1 MPVRRQEA
9 RGLLAAERREARQ
22 QVADQ
27 QVAGRLAAHVQLV
40 ALVQAL
46 RRELEDLDRADPVDE
61 AAHERA
67 EVVAEEAQALDRLV
81 GVGAEP
87 QRLAGA
93 LVERREGARAGALVL
108 DDPHRHRRRAD
119 AGHRADVVVL
129 VAGGEADDALLD
141 HRAGAVA
148 VVAPSPRT
156 GRPRRA
162 RGAAGRRAGAARSA
176 GRSGSAC
183 GPRPAPAGRRA
194 PWRCRRRAAWHA
206 SIRSTTCSLA
216 SRDRRAVGAPQ
227 ALERARRPRDRRTP
241 AGASRRR
248 RPACPGRGSRR
259 RTPASPTLTTSTL
272 LQHRLIKRHVQPPI
286 PIVH

>member
-1 MPVRRQEA
+1 MNQRPGIDESCTPDVGAVARDERHDARAGHAGARQQRALRGGHREAEEEVPVRRQEA
-9 RGLLAAERREARQ
+9 RGLLAAERREAGQ
-22 QVADQ
+22 QVADE

-46 RRELEDLDRADPVDE
+46 RRELEDLDRALAVDQP
-61 AAHERA
+61 AHERA

-93 LVERREGARAGALVL
+93 LVERREGARARRLVL

-129 VAGGEADDALLD
+129 VAGRQADLALLD

-156 GRPRRA
+156 GWPRRA
-162 RGAAGRRAGAARSA
+162 RGAGDRRAGAARSA
-176 GRSGSAC
+176 GRSG
-183 GPRPAPAGRRA
+183 
-194 PWRCRRRAAWHA
+194 
-206 SIRSTTCSLA
+206 
-216 SRDRRAVGAPQ
+216 
-227 ALERARRPRDRRTP
+227 
-241 AGASRRR
+241 
-248 RPACPGRGSRR
+248 
-259 RTPASPTLTTSTL
+259 
-272 LQHRLIKRHVQPPI
+272 
-286 PIVH
+286 